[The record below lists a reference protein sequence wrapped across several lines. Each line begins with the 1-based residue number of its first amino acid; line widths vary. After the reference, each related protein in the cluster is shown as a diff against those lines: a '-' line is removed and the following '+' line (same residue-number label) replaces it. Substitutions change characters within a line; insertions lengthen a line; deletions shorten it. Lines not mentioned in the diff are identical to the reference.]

1 MNFVG
6 NEFYKLNQHLLVLVG
21 LWPYDNLSFKYY
33 QRIFC
38 NITIAIM
45 VVCQT
50 AKLITFRRN
59 INLILKLL
67 PPVVFCFICIIK
79 YQTFYIVAE
88 KVRYLMDHVEQ
99 DWNMLKDKKEL
110 EIIEKYTYIG
120 SMCTLGFTILGLTG
134 LFIVISSPFIIP
146 IILDIFV
153 PLNHSRPQQLL
164 FPGEYFIDQQKYFY
178 FIFLHFNITV
188 AIVLTILISTES
200 LYVTH
205 VLHACGMF
213 QIASYRM
220 NRAFDNKLLKICTS
234 EKRAIIVCKGIIE
247 AVYIH
252 KRAIEFSEFL
262 WSTFST
268 SYCILLVFGIT
279 SLLINLFCLFQ
290 AVLFMKGMNDII
302 ILIIFNFGHFFY
314 LFLGNYVGQILIDHS
329 VSILENIYI
338 ARWYG
343 APLQAQRLLPIIM
356 QRSMRSCKMVVGG
369 MFVPS
374 YEGFAALMS
383 TTLSYF
389 TVLWS
394 VQK

>member
-120 SMCTLGFTILGLTG
+120 SMCTLGFTM
-134 LFIVISSPFIIP
+134 
-146 IILDIFV
+146 
-153 PLNHSRPQQLL
+153 
-164 FPGEYFIDQQKYFY
+164 
-178 FIFLHFNITV
+178 
-188 AIVLTILISTES
+188 LTILISTES

-374 YEGFAALMS
+374 YEGFAAVNVMTYVSQAFL
-383 TTLSYF
+383 YINIIY
-389 TVLWS
+389 
-394 VQK
+394 